1 MAHEGDALLL
11 AAMQLVVGEY
21 MVPRQ
26 EVSSCTR
33 VDFVYLC
40 NSNGFSELEIGQ
52 SLSLPPLALTSLL
65 SR

>member
-21 MVPRQ
+21 MVPQ
-26 EVSSCTR
+26 EVSSSTR
-33 VDFVYLC
+33 LDFVYLC